1 MLSGQL
7 SGLLIVREIRHS
19 SAKLAF
25 QDCALFHL
33 PFRFR
38 SVATAAVAFG
48 VALAAQ
54 PASAMQLT
62 PQQSELYT
70 SVSTSPPMAETMTV
84 CYGFVCRRRIELDFT
99 AADRKALT
107 QIIAAGKASAI
118 AERAAIQKGKSVV

>member
-1 MLSGQL
+1 M
-7 SGLLIVREIRHS
+7 
-19 SAKLAF
+19 
-25 QDCALFHL
+25 FHL

-70 SVSTSPPMAETMTV
+70 SVSTSPPTAETMTV
-84 CYGFVCRRRIELDFT
+84 CYGFVCR
-99 AADRKALT
+99 
-107 QIIAAGKASAI
+107 
-118 AERAAIQKGKSVV
+118 